1 MPPTGAKVGGL
12 ARYSLAAKQHFTWTA
27 LDTGSGVASF
37 DSEDDVAPFDRSV
50 YGSWSTLTMKTA
62 AKTALLRVA
71 PGTTVCVKVRARDRA
86 GNVSNYSAASCT
98 SVALGERSLKAK
110 GAWTKVSK
118 SSYYLGLAMTS
129 SVPGAVLST
138 TANFRH
144 LAVVVTTCPSCGSLE
159 VFLGSKL
166 LDKVNLASAKTMH
179 RQIIAVH
186 SSKTI
191 LSGTVRLV
199 QDSKGKVVTVE
210 GVSFELA

>member
-1 MPPTGAKVGGL
+1 
-12 ARYSLAAKQHFTWTA
+12 
-27 LDTGSGVASF
+27 
-37 DSEDDVAPFDRSV
+37 
-50 YGSWSTLTMKTA
+50 
-62 AKTALLRVA
+62 
-71 PGTTVCVKVRARDRA
+71 
-86 GNVSNYSAASCT
+86 
-98 SVALGERSLKAK
+98 
-110 GAWTKVSK
+110 
-118 SSYYLGLAMTS
+118 
-129 SVPGAVLST
+129 
-138 TANFRH
+138 
-144 LAVVVTTCPSCGSLE
+144 VVTTCPSCGSLE